1 MTPLQGVWV
10 DVLRFLLTNL
20 LLPQLEKAAAA
31 GEEARV
37 LTCLAAGLGGNI
49 DLDDLG
55 CRDNKGLKAKADS
68 GATYNDL
75 MVKVIPPQDLSNWL

>member
-1 MTPLQGVWV
+1 MEGVWI
-10 DVLRFLLTNL
+10 DVPRFLLTNL

-75 MVKVIPPQDLSNWL
+75 MVKVTLAQGFSNRL